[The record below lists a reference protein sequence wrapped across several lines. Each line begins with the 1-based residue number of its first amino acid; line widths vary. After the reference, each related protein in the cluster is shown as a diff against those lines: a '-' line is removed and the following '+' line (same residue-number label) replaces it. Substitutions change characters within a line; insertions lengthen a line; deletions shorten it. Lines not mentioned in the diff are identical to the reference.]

1 MNSRT
6 WIAVA
11 ALAWLVPACAGAQAA
26 PELPL
31 AAELAAEGDHA
42 GAALEYRRLAGDAP
56 SGEARGG
63 WYWASAFE
71 YWSAGEYELADRMLN
86 RAEDAQPALGA
97 PALLLRGE
105 NAQSAR
111 KWAESDFYFES
122 VLRGGGGDDEKT
134 FASRRLAAGR
144 LQQKDPAGAAAALGL
159 APVPQDTARAALE
172 EYARGRDKSPLLGG
186 LLGIIPGF
194 GYFYAGEWA
203 SGVRSILLNSL
214 FLFGMV
220 DTADKEQWG
229 AFAVIT
235 FFEFTW
241 YSGSIYGGI
250 DGAHR
255 YNRDRLEAAAGG
267 IGGAA
272 GFEPDPA
279 AWPAVRLKFRF

>member
-1 MNSRT
+1 MRSRM
-6 WIAVA
+6 WIAVV
-11 ALAWLVPACAGAQAA
+11 ALAWLVPACAPAQASPGLA
-26 PELPL
+26 LELS
-31 AAELAAEGDHA
+31 AEGDHA
-42 GAALEYRRLAGDAP
+42 GAALEFRRLAGEAP
-56 SGEARGG
+56 AGDPRGG
-63 WYWASAFE
+63 YAWAAAFE
-71 YWSAGEYELADRMLN
+71 YWKAGEFALSEKMLD

-105 NAQSAR
+105 NAQAAR
-111 KWAESDFYFES
+111 RWSEADFYFES
-122 VLRGGGGDDEKT
+122 VLRGEAGADEKV

-144 LQQKDPAGAAAALGL
+144 LRQKDADGAAAALGL

-186 LLGIIPGF
+186 LLGIVPGL

-203 SGVRSILLNSL
+203 SGFRSILLNSL

-220 DTADKEQWG
+220 DTADKDQWG

-255 YNRDRLEAAAGG
+255 YNRDRLEAAAAG
-267 IGGAA
+267 IGGAS

-279 AWPAVRLKFRF
+279 GLPAIRLNFRF

>member
-1 MNSRT
+1 MVSRT
-6 WIAVA
+6 WNIFAV
-11 ALAWLVPACAGAQAA
+11 LAWLAPFGAAA
-26 PELPL
+26 QGSPGL
-31 AAELAAEGDHA
+31 ALELAAEGDHA

-63 WYWASAFE
+63 WYWASAYA

-86 RAEDAQPALGA
+86 RAEDAQPALGT

-105 NAQSAR
+105 NAQAAR
-111 KWAESDFYFES
+111 RWSEADFYFES
-122 VLRGGGGDDEKT
+122 VLRGEAGADEKV
-134 FASRRLAAGR
+134 FASRRLAVGR
-144 LQQKDPAGAAAALGL
+144 LRQKDPAGAAAALDR
-159 APVPQDTARAALE
+159 APVPQAAARAALE
-172 EYARGRDKSPLLGG
+172 AYTRGRDKSPRVGG
-186 LLGIIPGF
+186 LLGIVPGF

-203 SGVRSILLNSL
+203 SGVRSILLNGL

-220 DTADKEQWG
+220 DTADKDQWG

-272 GFEPDPA
+272 GFAPDPGGL
-279 AWPAVRLKFRF
+279 PAIRLNFRF